1 MNALRPPCQP
11 SSCAP
16 AAWFASA
23 AVVATEPRRA
33 GWTLW
38 ATVLALLLAA
48 PSPVLAADSA
58 ASADGAPAETGP
70 SGTSG
75 EPAGVDEEAGGL
87 GSGADASEAD
97 DAGGVA
103 PDAVEIAAPPRHGD
117 DGRVDLTSAAARWPT
132 LLPALD
138 AYRRRRYAA
147 ARAAAVPLMDS
158 DDRELRVAAGWIA
171 AQSATRLGDGAAA
184 EQAWRQLERSGPLA
198 DRARIELARR
208 AESRGDAGRAIALL
222 AAVSAEH
229 LEIDEVRLRRL
240 ALHLDRGELDDARR
254 AADLLVP
261 DRLPAGLRPQWELL
275 HGDLE
280 RRSLHRG
287 KAIAAY
293 LRAARSG
300 GDAVRDAA
308 LERLAALG
316 AAPTPLQRVELLLN
330 HPLLRD
336 GRPRHGQT
344 AKVRRARIRLVE
356 AAAALSPGLLE
367 YAQGVIASAARESRS
382 EALTLLARAAAAA
395 QDDDVAAMA
404 LYRRG
409 DLLGKMERDAEAAV
423 DLDAALQR
431 ARDAEVA
438 RTVRFRLARL
448 LLYLG
453 RGLDGERLLQEA
465 VVKDAGTVHELLA
478 LWGLGWRRWQIGDL
492 EEAARYLNRLS
503 ERAGNAIAGST
514 QPWRAKAGYWLARID
529 AARGD
534 AAGANARYA
543 EVAARWPQSYYGV
556 IASDRLHERDTE
568 AAAKIQ
574 GSPPPVGDEPTPRI
588 QDVDLRPDA
597 RLAEIALLVRLG
609 EREQARRLLRARLA
623 HGLPAGAI
631 QLLALLYA
639 ADGQHQAALAVLERY
654 VRTASAPDASTLAL
668 WRGAFPTPFRDAFER
683 AAHETGVPRALLYA
697 IARTESSFVPTA
709 QSGVGAVGLM
719 QLLPPVAVR
728 IAALWGLPA
737 KAAKRL
743 KTPSANVAL
752 GARYLKELSRLV
764 HDNHALVAAGYNA
777 GPYAVR
783 RWLEPAN
790 GQPSDVLVE
799 ALPSAGARSYAMM
812 VVATAASY
820 AWLYPAWDE
829 LEALR
834 NGRPLRTP
842 STPGPFLVG
851 RPAQT
856 PPATAAT
863 LQAIV
868 GDGSEDDDDGRALEP
883 ASPESATRPAEAR
896 AAAAQTN
903 AKAQRGRHQKA
914 KPSVGRGGAKKRA
927 ALGGRKRGREPTART
942 RSGPSLRKSAP
953 AGGKRARTAAR
964 TAEVQRRRARL

>member
-1 MNALRPPCQP
+1 MQHYPLERLAWMRL
-11 SSCAP
+11 
-16 AAWFASA
+16 AAA
-23 AVVATEPRRA
+23 
-33 GWTLW
+33 
-38 ATVLALLLAA
+38 LALLLTTPAA
-48 PSPVLAADSA
+48 VCGATSASP
-58 ASADGAPAETGP
+58 ADGAPGHAGAA
-70 SGTSG
+70 GATS
-75 EPAGVDEEAGGL
+75 EPAGDEEEV
-87 GSGADASEAD
+87 SGQNGTADDAEAD

-103 PDAVEIAAPPRHGD
+103 PDAVEVATPPRPGD
-117 DGRVDLTSAAARWPT
+117 DGRVDLSSATARWPT

-138 AYRRRRYAA
+138 AYRRRKFAA
-147 ARAAAVPLMDS
+147 AHAAAAPLMDS
-158 DDRELRVAAGWIA
+158 TDRELRAAAGWIA
-171 AQSATRLGDGAAA
+171 AQAASRLGDRAAA
-184 EQAWRQLERSGPLA
+184 EQAWRQLERSGALA
-198 DRARIELARR
+198 DRARIELARF
-208 AESRGDAGRAIALL
+208 AEARGDPGRAIALL
-222 AAVSAEH
+222 AAVGAEH

-240 ALHLDRGELDDARR
+240 ALHLDRGELTEARR
-254 AADLLVP
+254 VHEMLLS
-261 DRLPAGLRPQWELL
+261 DRLPAALRPQWELL

-280 RRSLHRG
+280 RRSGQRSL
-287 KAIAAY
+287 AIGAY
-293 LRAARSG
+293 LRAARAG
-300 GDAVRDAA
+300 GDVVRDAA

-344 AKVRRARIRLVE
+344 AQVRRARIRAVE
-356 AAAALSPGLLE
+356 AAASLSPGLLE
-367 YAQGVIASAARESRS
+367 YAQGVIASAGREGRGD
-382 EALTLLARAAAAA
+382 ALTLLARAAVAA

-431 ARDAEVA
+431 ARDVEVA
-438 RTVRFRLARL
+438 RTIRFRLARL

-492 EEAARYLNRLS
+492 EESARYLTRLS

-534 AAGANARYA
+534 AASANVRYA

-556 IASDRLHERDTE
+556 IAHDRLHERDAE

-588 QDVDLRPDA
+588 EDIDLRPDA

-623 HGLPAGAI
+623 HGLPAGAV
-631 QLLALLYA
+631 QLLALLHA

-683 AAHETGVPRALLYA
+683 AAAETGVPRALLYA

-719 QLLPPVAVR
+719 QLMPPVAVR

-743 KTPSANVAL
+743 RTPSANVAL
-752 GARYLKELSRLV
+752 GARYLRELSRLV

-783 RWLEPAN
+783 RWLEPAS

-799 ALPSAGARSYAMM
+799 ALPSAGARSYAMT

-820 AWLYPAWDE
+820 GWLYPAWNE
-829 LEALR
+829 LGALR
-834 NGRPLRTP
+834 GGRPVRTP

-856 PPATAAT
+856 PPAAPAT

-868 GDGSEDDDDGRALEP
+868 GDGSEDGDEARDCERPGDDAPARTAMARGAVATRHGKVQPGSQRKTKASIGRAGP
-883 ASPESATRPAEAR
+883 T
-896 AAAAQTN
+896 
-903 AKAQRGRHQKA
+903 
-914 KPSVGRGGAKKRA
+914 KRA
-927 ALGGRKRGREPTART
+927 AFGRGKRGREPSARQSPG
-942 RSGPSLRKSAP
+942 RGMRKAAP
-953 AGGKRARTAAR
+953 AGGKRERTATR
-964 TAEVQRRRARL
+964 TAEVHRRRARL